1 MVIEADLHNFGR
13 SVQKVGRAS
22 GTYYQKPRPVYWER
36 LFFGVDSPL
45 ASFFGKGGA
54 EFQPKHALFNLET
67 EIDAD
72 FTGLS
77 REVLSVPASVER
89 NHFYSFGVLLA
100 YCYVFGVR
108 DLHRH
113 NILRT
118 ATHLQVVDAE
128 VVLVKLLLP
137 NETLLLPFKDIG
149 AELAS
154 VSLLQIEYPAGLTEN
169 TRRQILSGYLDTF
182 ECFERSS
189 KQIRQF
195 FSQSEGEIRAVP
207 VRHIMRDTV
216 HYRRWMDVVPSD
228 PFFDAE
234 LAQLSRGDI
243 PYFFKFIGN
252 NRLYAYTDA
261 EGAYQEVVAPVA
273 FQKAID
279 RDASHPLALLEPER
293 IGQLLPT
300 GALFL
305 AKRLFDPSWIGSF
318 PRALPHSRV
327 DRVVG
332 LHRRSR

>member
-169 TRRQILSGYLDTF
+169 TRKSSRATSTPSSVLSVAV
-182 ECFERSS
+182 S
-189 KQIRQF
+189 KF
-195 FSQSEGEIRAVP
+195 GNFSLRAKARF
-207 VRHIMRDTV
+207 VRYPFAISCGTPFIIGDG
-216 HYRRWMDVVPSD
+216 WM
-228 PFFDAE
+228 
-234 LAQLSRGDI
+234 
-243 PYFFKFIGN
+243 
-252 NRLYAYTDA
+252 
-261 EGAYQEVVAPVA
+261 
-273 FQKAID
+273 
-279 RDASHPLALLEPER
+279 
-293 IGQLLPT
+293 
-300 GALFL
+300 
-305 AKRLFDPSWIGSF
+305 
-318 PRALPHSRV
+318 
-327 DRVVG
+327 
-332 LHRRSR
+332 